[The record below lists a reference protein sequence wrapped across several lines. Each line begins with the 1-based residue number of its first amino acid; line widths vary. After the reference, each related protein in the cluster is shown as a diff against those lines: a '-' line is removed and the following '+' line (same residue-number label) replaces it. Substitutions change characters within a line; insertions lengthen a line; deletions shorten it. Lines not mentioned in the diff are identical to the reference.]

1 MKRALAGKSTCFELA
16 CKEHGLVSLLALSL
30 HEKSLHERNM
40 HGTKK
45 QYMGHVGVESDT
57 GRKTWDMLRCIL
69 IRSRKPGTCYGGC
82 LHDMS
87 LLETQLP
94 AYTSLNEPSMDW

>member
-1 MKRALAGKSTCFELA
+1 MKQAWAGKYACVELA
-16 CKEHGLVSLLALSL
+16 CNEHGLVSLLALSL
-30 HEKSLHERNM
+30 HEISLHERGL

-45 QYMGHVGVESDT
+45 QNVGRVRVESDT

-69 IRSRKPGTCYGGC
+69 IRIRKPGTCYSGC

-94 AYTSLNEPSMDW
+94 AYTSLHETSMDW